1 MGSRCRSPSL
11 IHEFFAILGIRF
23 TLQRSIAR
31 ELRVYILAKYRFFA
45 LSGLFAAAV
54 NPYHL
59 GAAFIATSRLIKK
72 VHFIMTSEAKWSDFA
87 SMDGA
92 KTVAAANRLL
102 PAWLSLLLVV
112 VIAWQLARIIW
123 MLVPGPAAGDA
134 IQAPPQSISLQ
145 SAGAD
150 SANAQDIANAHIFGI
165 ANSDSELAPQPVD
178 ETDNLSDT
186 RLSNLSLKGTI
197 ASTPADMAVAII
209 ADGAD
214 EEKVYTIGQSVT
226 SGATLHAVYADRVV
240 LNENGVLTNLKLPK
254 DFPKSAARVTRR
266 DSTVRNRSRTNTQSI
281 QSVVAKNVS
290 RLADVIRPTPYF
302 VNGQQ
307 QGYRVYPGRNREQ
320 FASLGLRPGDLIKD
334 IDGQA
339 LSDPSQAMKIFQSM
353 DSADQVSVTV
363 ERNGQPQVLVLSTS
377 QLDLGDETEQ

>member
-1 MGSRCRSPSL
+1 
-11 IHEFFAILGIRF
+11 
-23 TLQRSIAR
+23 
-31 ELRVYILAKYRFFA
+31 
-45 LSGLFAAAV
+45 
-54 NPYHL
+54 
-59 GAAFIATSRLIKK
+59 
-72 VHFIMTSEAKWSDFA
+72 MTSEAKWSDFA

-92 KTVAAANRLL
+92 KTFAAANRLL
-102 PAWLSLLLVV
+102 PTWVSLLLVV

-123 MLVPGPAAGDA
+123 LLVPGPAAGDA
-134 IQAPPQSISLQ
+134 IQTPPNQTAPQ
-145 SAGAD
+145 SAGVDTAD
-150 SANAQDIANAHIFGI
+150 AQDIANAHIFGV
-165 ANSDSELAPQPVD
+165 ASSESEQAAQPVVA
-178 ETDNLSDT
+178 ETDNLRDT

-197 ASTPADMAVAII
+197 ASTPAEMAVAII
-209 ADGAD
+209 ADGAN

-226 SGATLHAVYADRVV
+226 AGATLHAVYADRVV

-254 DFPKSAARVTRR
+254 DFPQGATTVTRR
-266 DSTVRNRSRTNTQSI
+266 NRTTINRASTNSQSI
-281 QSVVAKNVS
+281 QSVVARNVS

-363 ERNGQPQVLVLSTS
+363 ERNGQAQVLVLSTS
-377 QLDLGDETEQ
+377 QLDLGDEK

>member
-1 MGSRCRSPSL
+1 MLRRSTTG
-11 IHEFFAILGIRF
+11 EN
-23 TLQRSIAR
+23 
-31 ELRVYILAKYRFFA
+31 RVYILAKSRFFA
-45 LSGLFAAAV
+45 LSGLFAAVV

-59 GAAFIATSRLIKK
+59 GAAFIASSRSTKK
-72 VHFIMTSEAKWSDFA
+72 VQLIMTSEAKWSDFA
-87 SMDGA
+87 SMESA
-92 KTVAAANRLL
+92 KTLAAANRLL
-102 PAWLSLLLVV
+102 PPWVSVLLVV
-112 VIAWQLARIIW
+112 VIAWQLARLIW
-123 MLVPGPAAGDA
+123 MLVPGPAVGDA
-134 IQAPPQSISLQ
+134 IQAPPQQISLG
-145 SAGAD
+145 SAAD
-150 SANAQDIANAHIFGI
+150 GSVNAQDIADAHIFGI
-165 ANSDSELAPQPVD
+165 ADSESELAAQPVVT

-197 ASTPADMAVAII
+197 ASSPAAMAVAII
-209 ADGAD
+209 ADGAND
-214 EEKVYTIGQSVT
+214 EKVYTIGQSVT

-254 DFPKSAARVTRR
+254 DFPENAATVSRR
-266 DSTVRNRSRTNTQSI
+266 EPALRNRTSANTQSI

-339 LSDPSQAMKIFQSM
+339 LTDPSQAMKIFQSM

-363 ERNGQPQVLVLSTS
+363 ERNGQPEVLVLSTS